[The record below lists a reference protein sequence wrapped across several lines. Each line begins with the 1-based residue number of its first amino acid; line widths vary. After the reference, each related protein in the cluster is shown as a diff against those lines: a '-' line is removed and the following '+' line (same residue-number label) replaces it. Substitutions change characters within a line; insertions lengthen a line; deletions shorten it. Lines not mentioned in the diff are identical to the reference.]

1 MSTEATLER
10 LADRIAIQDLRSNY
24 CYAID
29 DRDFESLPHLFTE
42 DVSLDY
48 GALGT
53 YQGRDGVRKFADFV
67 AESLE
72 RTTHLL
78 ANPTISVGVDGD
90 RDRATGR
97 LYVIASI
104 TYADGTGGW
113 RIGEYR
119 DEYRRVDGEW
129 RIADAAMRFTHS
141 MDYDT
146 ADGWPDFTAHE

>member
-10 LADRIAIQDLRSNY
+10 LADRISIRDLRSRY
-24 CYAID
+24 CYRID
-29 DRDFESLPHLFTE
+29 DRDFQSLPDLFTA
-42 DVSLDY
+42 DATLDY
-48 GALGT
+48 GGLGT
-53 YQGRDGVRKFADFV
+53 YQGRDGVREFTEFV

-78 ANPTISVGVDGD
+78 ANPVISVGTDGG

-129 RIADAAMRFTHS
+129 LIDEARMRFTHS
-141 MDYDT
+141 MDYDPEI
-146 ADGWPDFTAHE
+146 GWPDFTPHG

>member
-1 MSTEATLER
+1 MSTEATLDR
-10 LADRIAIQDLRSNY
+10 LADRIAIQDLRSSY
-24 CYAID
+24 CYTID
-29 DRDFESLPHLFTE
+29 DRDFESLPGLFTE
-42 DVSLDY
+42 DASLDY

-53 YQGRDGVRKFADFV
+53 YQGRDGVREFADFV

-78 ANPTISVGVDGD
+78 ANPTIAVGVDGD

-119 DEYRRVDGEW
+119 DEYRRVGGEW
-129 RIADAAMRFTHS
+129 HIADATMRFTHS
-141 MDYDT
+141 MDYDVEG
-146 ADGWPDFTAHE
+146 GWPDFTAHE